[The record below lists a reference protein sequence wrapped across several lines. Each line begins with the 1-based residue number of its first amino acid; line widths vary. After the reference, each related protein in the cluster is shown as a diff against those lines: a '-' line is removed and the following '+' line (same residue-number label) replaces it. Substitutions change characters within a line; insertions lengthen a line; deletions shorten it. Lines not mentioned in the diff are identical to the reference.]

1 MRDYVTSSEY
11 HRDTEKM
18 RELLS
23 KLTDGQKLKILQ
35 CTKSQ
40 QDEYALH
47 VAAYR
52 DDAEMITI
60 ILSSLDSPYRLDPL
74 IKKDFIKLTPLHMA
88 ARGGHTESVKAI
100 LNSLTADQQI
110 RLLGLLPEQDGYG
123 KTAVMMVSGETADVL
138 SEYKNKARE
147 KADPGEFFPL
157 NSSNSHGK

>member
-35 CTKSQ
+35 RTKSR

-52 DDAEMITI
+52 DDAEMITS
-60 ILSSLDSPYRLDPL
+60 ILSSLRSSYRLDPL
-74 IKKDFIKLTPLHMA
+74 MKKDFIKRTPLHIT

-110 RLLGLLPEQDGYG
+110 HLLPEEDVYG
-123 KTAVMMVSGETADVL
+123 KTAVEMASGETADL
-138 SEYKNKARE
+138 LFEYKNRARE
-147 KADPGEFFPL
+147 KADPGEFIPL
-157 NSSNSHGK
+157 NSHVM